1 MEIATRCGFVAE
13 GLSMACDLQQ
23 VLHSRT
29 VDLLLMDLTITRE
42 SLQLLEEIKALK
54 PDTPIILMSAAA
66 TIPSAVEAMRR
77 GVIDILVK
85 PFSVEQLEAA
95 LDQSIV
101 LKRSDRPTNP
111 LVRSQQ
117 MDTLYRLLANVAQS
131 RHPVLIVGESGTGK
145 ETVARMLHA
154 QSEFALQPFLMV
166 DCNANTDQIEREL
179 FGYVQSALPVALQ
192 SARGVLV
199 SAERSTLFL
208 DEVGQLPLFLQ
219 SKLLKALQERERQS
233 AGMTHSIRVHARVL
247 AASSADLAAAVTK
260 GLFRKDLYERLNVVM
275 LRVPPLRER
284 LLEIPLLTTQI
295 LDRIWRETG
304 QRYTL
309 GAETLHSMMNY
320 NWPNNI
326 RELENTIERACTM
339 ATGSVIRIGDL
350 PTQQQKREL
359 ALRRGTMSSRQ
370 SAQTVVQFATP
381 FQVMPLADLEK
392 QAIISAI
399 TRLNGDKL
407 LAAHMLGIG
416 KTTLYRKLKAYGIA
430 QALAVQP

>member
-1 MEIATRCGFVAE
+1 VEVATRCGFVAD
-13 GLSMACDLQQ
+13 GVSKACDLQQ
-23 VLHSRT
+23 LLQSRT

-66 TIPSAVEAMRR
+66 TILSAIEAMRR
-77 GVIDILVK
+77 GVLDILIK

-95 LDQSIV
+95 LDRAIV
-101 LKRSDRPTNP
+101 LKRSDRAANL

-117 MDTLYRLLANVAQS
+117 MDKLYRLLANVAQS
-131 RHPVLIVGESGTGK
+131 RHPVLILGESGAGK

-154 QSEFALQPFLMV
+154 QSEFALEPFLIV
-166 DCNANTDQIEREL
+166 DCNANPDQIEREL
-179 FGYVQSALPVALQ
+179 FGDVQNALPVARH
-192 SARGVLV
+192 SARGVLAP
-199 SAERSTLFL
+199 AERGTLFF
-208 DEVGQLPLFLQ
+208 DEVGQLPLCLQ
-219 SKLLKALQERERQS
+219 SKLLKSLQERDIQS
-233 AGMTHSIRVHARVL
+233 AGMTHSTPVHARVL
-247 AASSADLAAAVTK
+247 AASSADLAVAVTK
-260 GLFRKDLYERLNVVM
+260 GLFRKDLYDRLNVAM

-284 LLEIPLLTTQI
+284 LVEIPLLTTQI
-295 LDRIWRETG
+295 LDRISRETG

-309 GAETLHSMMNY
+309 SAETLHSMMNY
-320 NWPNNI
+320 DWPNNI

-359 ALRRGTMSSRQ
+359 ELRRGTMSSLQ
-370 SAQTVVQFATP
+370 SAQTVVQLASP

-392 QAIISAI
+392 QAILSAI
-399 TRLNGDKL
+399 TRFNGDKI

-430 QALAVQP
+430 QALAVRS

>member
-1 MEIATRCGFVAE
+1 
-13 GLSMACDLQQ
+13 
-23 VLHSRT
+23 
-29 VDLLLMDLTITRE
+29 
-42 SLQLLEEIKALK
+42 
-54 PDTPIILMSAAA
+54 
-66 TIPSAVEAMRR
+66 MRR
-77 GVIDILVK
+77 GVVDILVK

-95 LDQSIV
+95 LDRAIV
-101 LKRSDRPTNP
+101 LKRSDRPAN
-111 LVRSQQ
+111 LLLRSQQ

-166 DCNANTDQIEREL
+166 DCNANPDQIEREL
-179 FGYVQSALPVALQ
+179 FGYVQSASPVALQ
-192 SARGVLV
+192 SARGVLI
-199 SAERSTLFL
+199 SAERGTLFF
-208 DEVGQLPLFLQ
+208 DEVGQLPLSLQ
-219 SKLLKALQERERQS
+219 SKLLKALQEREIQS
-233 AGMTHSIRVHARVL
+233 AGMTESIPVHARVL

-260 GLFRKDLYERLNVVM
+260 GLFRKELYDRLNVAM
-275 LRVPPLRER
+275 LRIPPLRER
-284 LLEIPLLTTQI
+284 LVEIPLLTTQI
-295 LDRIWRETG
+295 LDRISRETG

-320 NWPNNI
+320 DWPNNI

-359 ALRRGTMSSRQ
+359 ELRRGTMSSLQ
-370 SAQTVVQFATP
+370 SAPTVVQFATP

-392 QAIISAI
+392 QAILSAI

-416 KTTLYRKLKAYGIA
+416 KTTLYRKLKAYEIA